1 MVVVV
6 TGGKG
11 ATAKGLI
18 EYFKPRAKAVVG
30 TLRNLDSR
38 WKEKD
43 GIFFT
48 KCDLLENDEVEGAI
62 ELIMDRL
69 GGPHV
74 WINAVG
80 GFTMGNKVE
89 DCLNEWDK
97 MYQINFETTL
107 NSIKNILPV
116 MNENGFGR
124 IINFGSR
131 AGEKGMALAA
141 PYSTS
146 KASIHN
152 LTKTLSQE
160 LEGDITCNAVL
171 PEIID
176 TPINRDAMPDANFN
190 SWTSPMSI
198 ADKIESIIKSNSNGQ
213 LILV

>member
-18 EYFKPRAKAVVG
+18 EYFKFRAKAVVG

-43 GIFFT
+43 GIYFT

-80 GFTMGNKVE
+80 GFIMGNKVE

-97 MYQINFETTL
+97 MYQLNFQTL
-107 NSIKNILPV
+107 FLKYLFLKVLLDPLLFLTLFLLST
-116 MNENGFGR
+116 
-124 IINFGSR
+124 IIF
-131 AGEKGMALAA
+131 
-141 PYSTS
+141 
-146 KASIHN
+146 
-152 LTKTLSQE
+152 
-160 LEGDITCNAVL
+160 
-171 PEIID
+171 
-176 TPINRDAMPDANFN
+176 
-190 SWTSPMSI
+190 
-198 ADKIESIIKSNSNGQ
+198 
-213 LILV
+213 